1 MIRHKE
7 MLALPSPKQ
16 GALLLGLGLAAGF
29 LSGMFGVGGGILIVP
44 GLIAIAH
51 FNPRLAAGTSL
62 TTIVPLAAVGV
73 VSYAKTGHVSWVAAL
88 LLAAGAMVGSQIG
101 TWLLAKISP
110 VGLQLGFASFMIFS
124 AGMLF
129 VAVPSRE
136 ATLQIGWGI
145 AAALILVGLATGILS
160 GLLGVGGG
168 LIVVPALM
176 LVFGAS
182 DLVAKGTSLMMMIP
196 TALAGTI
203 PNVARKNMNLPAA
216 LIVGLS
222 ACVTTFFGSEVAHR
236 VTPMVANVCFSIFV
250 VIIAMQLAFH
260 AMASKRRH

>member
-1 MIRHKE
+1 M
-7 MLALPSPKQ
+7 PSPKQ
-16 GALLLGLGLAAGF
+16 SFMLLILGLSAGL

-51 FNPRLAAGTSL
+51 FSPRLAAGTSL

-73 VSYAKTGHVSWVAAL
+73 ISYALTGHVSWVASL

-110 VGLQLGFASFMIFS
+110 ISLQLVFAAFMIFS

-129 VAVPSRE
+129 VAIPSRD
-136 ATLQIGWGI
+136 ASLKITFVI
-145 AAALILVGLATGILS
+145 AVALIVLGVATGILS

-176 LVFGAS
+176 LLFGAS
-182 DLVAKGTSLMMMIP
+182 DLVAKGTSLFMMIP

-203 PNVARKNMNLPAA
+203 PNIARKNMNLPAA

-222 ACVTTFFGSEVAHR
+222 ACITTFLGSEVAHR
-236 VTPMVANVCFSIFV
+236 VTPLVANISFSIFLV
-250 VIIAMQLAFH
+250 VIAVQLATRALRSRKKF
-260 AMASKRRH
+260 